1 MDSHG
6 EPPPLVR
13 LELKQ
18 ADVPDAQAVV
28 AHEPVPAADQEP
40 PGSAPDLHH
49 GGPSLPPPL
58 QHHGLPPVWKM
69 NSSGESRA

>member
-1 MDSHG
+1 
-6 EPPPLVR
+6 
-13 LELKQ
+13 
-18 ADVPDAQAVV
+18 
-28 AHEPVPAADQEP
+28 VPAADQEP